1 MPLLSSLPSPL
12 RRFQIPYLIHLIPT
26 PHPPPTPA
34 LDERPP
40 EYHHLLYL
48 YPLGAPRCPPDL
60 GRLTRPRF
68 TPAPAAGTR
77 LASGSGGRRR
87 GKREDSIGGYWLGAV
102 AVHSRPSRVVSTALS
117 LSLSLSLCVC
127 VCVSVSVSLPR
138 LLALS
143 LSGFVS
149 YLSPTPS
156 SLVSFFLSIGEHG
169 RAEGPERGQSKV
181 GKIRQSASNTALHYL
196 NAFGTLPAHCPT
208 PTLCYTMLAVWRPP
222 GPTGRL
228 LPLPDS
234 VLQ

>member
-1 MPLLSSLPSPL
+1 MPLISSLLSLL

-117 LSLSLSLCVC
+117 LSLSLSLSLC
-127 VCVSVSVSLPR
+127 VCVSLSQSLSR
-138 LLALS
+138 AFWLCLSLALS
-143 LSGFVS
+143 LI
-149 YLSPTPS
+149 SPP
-156 SLVSFFLSIGEHG
+156 
-169 RAEGPERGQSKV
+169 
-181 GKIRQSASNTALHYL
+181 
-196 NAFGTLPAHCPT
+196 
-208 PTLCYTMLAVWRPP
+208 
-222 GPTGRL
+222 
-228 LPLPDS
+228 LPLPSFPFSCPS
-234 VLQ
+234 VSTEGRKGRKGGKAKSAKIR

>member
-1 MPLLSSLPSPL
+1 MGVEGGGEGREKIPLGDIGWVPLPS
-12 RRFQIPYLIHLIPT
+12 T
-26 PHPPPTPA
+26 
-34 LDERPP
+34 
-40 EYHHLLYL
+40 
-48 YPLGAPRCPPDL
+48 
-60 GRLTRPRF
+60 
-68 TPAPAAGTR
+68 
-77 LASGSGGRRR
+77 
-87 GKREDSIGGYWLGAV
+87 AV
-102 AVHSRPSRVVSTALS
+102 PVEWYQQLS

-149 YLSPTPS
+149 YLSLTPS